1 MSGLPR
7 TPWGTVVV
15 SQEQG
20 VTVAKNRFAPRG
32 PSRRAIVIASSALV
46 VVVVGV
52 GIAYLATAP
61 APRPEGESY
70 SGETGVKASVFIPS
84 ARWNSKTDAIE
95 LSAIITARID
105 TGASC
110 TLTASKGSLVRTADV
125 KAVADA
131 STMTCANMSVP
142 VAADESGTWN
152 IVVTYTTAEF
162 TAESE
167 PMIVEVGA

>member
-1 MSGLPR
+1 MSGLSR
-7 TPWGTVVV
+7 TPWGTVLV

-32 PSRRAIVIASSALV
+32 PSRRAIVIASAALAV
-46 VVVVGV
+46 VVLGA
-52 GIAYLATAP
+52 GIAYLVTAP
-61 APRPEGESY
+61 PLRPAGESY

-95 LSAIITARID
+95 LSAIVTARID
-105 TGASC
+105 SGASC
-110 TLTASKGSLVRTADV
+110 TLTASKGSIVRTVDV
-125 KAVADA
+125 KAIADA

-142 VAADESGTWN
+142 VAADEGGTWN
-152 IVVTYTTAEF
+152 IVVTYTTPDF